1 LMTQRHLRTTLFP
14 YTTLFRSDKDGI
26 PNRNLVAM
34 LQIFFLYGVSVDQ
47 GAVAALE
54 IADLE
59 VLRLATYHAVS
70 AGNCGVGNRQQVGFI
85 DRKSTRLN
93 SSHVAISYAVF

>member
-1 LMTQRHLRTTLFP
+1 
-14 YTTLFRSDKDGI
+14 
-26 PNRNLVAM
+26 M
-34 LQIFFLYGVSVDQ
+34 LQILFLYGVSVDQ

-85 DRKSTRLN
+85 PADGELSDGQDEMGVFQRPGYRDRKSTRLN
-93 SSHVAISYAVF
+93 SSHRCISYAVVCLKKKNKRQ